1 MEELTLPIAIV
12 GSSIGIVSLM
22 KSTYNTSYPSSELY
36 ILTIASNSSLDN
48 KKLTVASTY
57 LNYFGD
63 TLFLPNLSQ
72 S

>member
-1 MEELTLPIAIV
+1 MSFINW
-12 GSSIGIVSLM
+12 
-22 KSTYNTSYPSSELY
+22 TYLISPSSSAAY
-36 ILTIASNSSLDN
+36 IFTTAENSSSD
-48 KKLTVASTY
+48 KIKLTVAKVY